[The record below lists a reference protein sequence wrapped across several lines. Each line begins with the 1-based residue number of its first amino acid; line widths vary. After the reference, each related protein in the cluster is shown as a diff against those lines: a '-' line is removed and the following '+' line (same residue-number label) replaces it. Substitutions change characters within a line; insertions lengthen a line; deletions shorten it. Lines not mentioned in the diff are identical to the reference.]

1 MQVKLN
7 EKFLTRKKIHS
18 KCSWAAIIIYGLK
31 YDPDITDNSIFF
43 SYIIDEVFTEPHRQ
57 SILLYSSYYYR
68 LKMTIHNS
76 EKDKL
81 FGCLEFEI
89 ICLQF
94 VNKIKLAV
102 GC

>member
-18 KCSWAAIIIYGLK
+18 VYFFIYGLK